1 MKKVLILLLVSS
13 IFLSGCEF
21 IRTKILG
28 KPSKAEIEAMEQAR
42 MDSIRH
48 DSIEQ
53 AQAARIQDSIAEA
66 KADSI
71 AQADSQAEAKRKE
84 EAERAKNKYH
94 VISGSFKT
102 PKYAERYKER
112 MINKYGYDKTLIVQ
126 ANNDFKLVSI
136 NQHPSYSA
144 ALNQAKS
151 LDEMQAW
158 VYVAN

>member
-1 MKKVLILLLVSS
+1 MIAVFLKDTVCKRCFFLYISRKIWINPKNEPMKKVLILLLVSS
-13 IFLSGCEF
+13 IFLGGCEF

-42 MDSIRH
+42 QDSIRQ

-53 AQAARIQDSIAEA
+53 AHAARIQDSIAQA

-71 AQADSQAEAKRKE
+71 AKADSLAEAKRKE

-112 MINKYGYDKTLIVQ
+112 MIEVYGYDGTLCC
-126 ANNDFKLVSI
+126 F
-136 NQHPSYSA
+136 
-144 ALNQAKS
+144 
-151 LDEMQAW
+151 
-158 VYVAN
+158 